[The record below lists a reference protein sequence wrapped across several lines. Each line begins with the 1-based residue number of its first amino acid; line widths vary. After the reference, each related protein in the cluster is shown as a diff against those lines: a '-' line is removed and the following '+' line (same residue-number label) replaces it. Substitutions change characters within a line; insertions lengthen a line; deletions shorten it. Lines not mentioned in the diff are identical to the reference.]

1 MSKNNAFSLDDIR
14 RELES
19 KYAPFEFTVKEETFV
34 LPSLLRVPKAV
45 RSEVKEIFESMG
57 ATTDENGEVA
67 LDNPDADEDVIVEK
81 IKCVLALVTENGRGE
96 ALKNVLPDDMLLVT
110 EVLKKWQDVTQ
121 AGEA

>member
-19 KYAPFEFTVKEETFV
+19 KYAPFEFTVDEETFV